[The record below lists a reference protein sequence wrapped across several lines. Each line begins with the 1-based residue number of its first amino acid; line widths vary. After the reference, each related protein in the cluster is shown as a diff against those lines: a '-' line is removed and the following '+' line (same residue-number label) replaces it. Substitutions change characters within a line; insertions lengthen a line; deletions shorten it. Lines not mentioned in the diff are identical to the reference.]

1 MDNRKFLISAIVVL
15 MLIAGGAFL
24 FIRAS
29 QDLPMGNIANFED
42 CVAAGYPVME
52 TYPSTC
58 KTPQGKTFMQDI
70 GNELEKLNLIQASN
84 PRPGQTIESPLTID
98 GEARGF
104 WYFEASFPARLLD
117 GNGKEI
123 AVTPIAAQGE
133 WMTQEFV
140 PFKGILTFPTPTT
153 NRGTLILEKDNPSGL
168 PENADELQIPIV
180 FKTSGDAGTMKVK
193 VYFGNS
199 ILDPEATCTAVFPV
213 DREIPKTQT
222 VARAAIEELLKGLTA
237 TEQEQE
243 YGTSIN
249 PGVTIQSL
257 TIANGTAT
265 IDFDTKLEEAV
276 GGSCRVA
283 AIRAQI
289 TETLKQFSTVKKVVI
304 SIDGRTEDI
313 LQP

>member
-1 MDNRKFLISAIVVL
+1 MDSRKFLVSAIIVFA
-15 MLIAGGAFL
+15 LIAGVALL
-24 FIRAS
+24 FNRTSEDHPAGS
-29 QDLPMGNIANFED
+29 IADFED

-58 KTPQGKTFMQDI
+58 KTPQGATFTQDI
-70 GNELEKLNLIQASN
+70 GNELEKLNLIQTSN

-117 GNGKEI
+117 GNGKEL
-123 AVTPIAAQGE
+123 AVAPITAQGE
-133 WMTQEFV
+133 WMTEEFV
-140 PFKGILTFPTPTT
+140 PFKGTLAFPTPTT
-153 NRGTLILEKDNPSGL
+153 KHGTLVLQKDNPSGL
-168 PENADELQIPIV
+168 PEHADELRIPIV
-180 FKTSGDAGTMKVK
+180 FKASKASNTMKVK
-193 VYFGNS
+193 AYFGNS
-199 ILDPEATCTAVFPV
+199 ILDPAITCVKVFPV
-213 DREIPKTQT
+213 EREIPKTEA
-222 VARAAIEELLKGLTA
+222 VARAATEELLKGPTA
-237 TEQEQE
+237 PEQEQE

-249 PGVTIQSL
+249 PGVKIQSL
-257 TIANGTAT
+257 AIANGTAM
-265 IDFDTKLEEAV
+265 IDFDKKLGEAV

-289 TETLKQFSTVKKVVI
+289 TETLKQFSSVKTVVI